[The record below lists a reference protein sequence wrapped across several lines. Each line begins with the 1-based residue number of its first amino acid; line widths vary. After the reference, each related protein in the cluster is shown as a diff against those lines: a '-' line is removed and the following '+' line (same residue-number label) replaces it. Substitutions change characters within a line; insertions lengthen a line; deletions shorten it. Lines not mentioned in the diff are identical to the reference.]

1 MTSELQ
7 SRSIC
12 QDQREGW
19 QDSTHPSLSWLQ
31 MTEPGLKVIGSFWEG
46 LSCPLPTASLERE
59 ERLWVAEV
67 CAWVGPGR
75 WGGRPSPGIGGEAT
89 ERVGVSLILSLAQA
103 RKYGK
108 IW

>member
-46 LSCPLPTASLERE
+46 LSCPLPAARCPLRAWKERRGFGWLRCVLGWGQADGEEGLLQELEGKQRRE
-59 ERLWVAEV
+59 WACL
-67 CAWVGPGR
+67 
-75 WGGRPSPGIGGEAT
+75 
-89 ERVGVSLILSLAQA
+89 
-103 RKYGK
+103 
-108 IW
+108 